1 MKRENVVEAVM
12 KWSDGLIDAWFPL
25 YLRPTIKTML
35 KANQHKLF
43 GIIDLFTD
51 ANGNILINE
60 LIEEYINLIPEDGLM
75 LNAMELFGDNIVTR
89 NISIKVLERS
99 DMRDLKQLLTP
110 KK

>member
-1 MKRENVVEAVM
+1 MKKENMIEAVM
-12 KWSDGLIDAWFPL
+12 KWADGLIDAWFPL
-25 YLRPTIKTML
+25 YLRPTIKVML
-35 KANQHKLF
+35 KANQHKLSSV
-43 GIIDLFTD
+43 IDLFTD

-60 LIEEYINLIPEDGLM
+60 LIDEYMNLIPEDGLM

-99 DMRDLKQLLTP
+99 DIRELKQLLT

>member
-1 MKRENVVEAVM
+1 MKRENVIEAVM
-12 KWSDGLIDAWFPL
+12 KWADGLIDAWFPL
-25 YLRPTIKTML
+25 YLRPTIKVML
-35 KANQHKLF
+35 KANQHKLSSV
-43 GIIDLFTD
+43 IDLFTD

-99 DMRDLKQLLTP
+99 DIRELKQMLT

>member
-1 MKRENVVEAVM
+1 MIEAVM
-12 KWSDGLIDAWFPL
+12 KWADGLIDAWFPL
-25 YLRPTIKTML
+25 YLRPTIKVML
-35 KANQHKLF
+35 KANQHKLSSV
-43 GIIDLFTD
+43 IDLFTD

-60 LIEEYINLIPEDGLM
+60 LIDEYMNLIPEDGLM

-99 DMRDLKQLLTP
+99 DIRELKQLLT